1 MQVKADQSR
10 MIYDFLC
17 IEERIVL
24 VQENMCEKYSN
35 KIGLRSFDNCRDLN
49 FSLHMVKPYNNMLYE
64 MLIIYQLLPMRAKK
78 CQDQK
83 NKDYTTNYFLKT
95 HILRKL
101 GRPTE

>member
-1 MQVKADQSR
+1 
-10 MIYDFLC
+10 
-17 IEERIVL
+17 
-24 VQENMCEKYSN
+24 
-35 KIGLRSFDNCRDLN
+35 
-49 FSLHMVKPYNNMLYE
+49 MLYE

-101 GRPTE
+101 GRPTEWEKLEKEGLHQCFLQCIKKFFS